1 MCFASAESDS
11 WSDFQGVH
19 VCSLVLSHMLQWKWD
34 FFQNSSQHFK
44 RSFHFFPCAREGAIQ
59 RSLWTQSQCQSVEV
73 TYGAVTRW
81 CHTFFCFC
89 SSSMQIISCSCSR
102 ITCLNSEVCFLSFP
116 LVVVF
121 FFFFCK
127 GCVSIWIWGWSPCVH
142 MLMLP
147 PHLPGLVCIFCFR
160 FSGER
165 ESFLPPPEVSPSV
178 EETQAKW
185 AEKSLTRNQS
195 QILLN
200 KLWLIWSDWFYFDRE
215 QVLRITTQSPMNSEG
230 PLAVLRWYWPSDAS
244 LNANGSESLWRIKTA
259 KIKSRWINR
268 GINRFENVTV
278 NTWNVNK

>member
-34 FFQNSSQHFK
+34 FFQNSSQHFN

-81 CHTFFCFC
+81 CHTFFFFC

-165 ESFLPPPEVSPSV
+165 ESFLSPPRFLLRSRKRKQNGLRNHSR
-178 EETQAKW
+178 ETRA
-185 AEKSLTRNQS
+185 R
-195 QILLN
+195 
-200 KLWLIWSDWFYFDRE
+200 FY
-215 QVLRITTQSPMNSEG
+215 
-230 PLAVLRWYWPSDAS
+230 
-244 LNANGSESLWRIKTA
+244 
-259 KIKSRWINR
+259 WINF
-268 GINRFENVTV
+268 GWSEVIDFTLTESRFWGLPLKAPWIPRILSQSWGDIDHRMLLWMLTAVKVYGGLKLPKSKVDE
-278 NTWNVNK
+278 

>member
-19 VCSLVLSHMLQWKWD
+19 VCSLILSHMSQWKWD
-34 FFQNSSQHFK
+34 FFQNSSQHFN
-44 RSFHFFPCAREGAIQ
+44 RSFHFFSMCEGGGYSKI
-59 RSLWTQSQCQSVEV
+59 TMDTKSVSECGG
-73 TYGAVTRW
+73 YIW
-81 CHTFFCFC
+81 
-89 SSSMQIISCSCSR
+89 SCDQ
-102 ITCLNSEVCFLSFP
+102 
-116 LVVVF
+116 VVSHF
-121 FFFFCK
+121 FFFLFILNANYFLLMFENHMFKLWSLFLVISTRCSLLLFFCK

-185 AEKSLTRNQS
+185 AEKSLMRNQS

-215 QVLRITTQSPMNSEG
+215 QVLRITTQSPMNSED

-268 GINRFENVTV
+268 GINRFKKCNSEYM
-278 NTWNVNK
+278 KCK

>member
-1 MCFASAESDS
+1 MEL
-11 WSDFQGVH
+11 WPGGVT
-19 VCSLVLSHMLQWKWD
+19 L
-34 FFQNSSQHFK
+34 FFF
-44 RSFHFFPCAREGAIQ
+44 
-59 RSLWTQSQCQSVEV
+59 L
-73 TYGAVTRW
+73 
-81 CHTFFCFC
+81 C

-185 AEKSLTRNQS
+185 AEKSLMRNQS

-215 QVLRITTQSPMNSEG
+215 QVLRITTQSPMNSED

-278 NTWNVNK
+278 NTWNVNKEGD

>member
-34 FFQNSSQHFK
+34 FFQNSSQHFN

-81 CHTFFCFC
+81 CHTFFFVFILNANYFLLMFENHMFKLWSLFLVISTRC
-89 SSSMQIISCSCSR
+89 S
-102 ITCLNSEVCFLSFP
+102 LL
-116 LVVVF
+116 L
-121 FFFFCK
+121 FFCK

-147 PHLPGLVCIFCFR
+147 PHLPGLVCILCFR

-165 ESFLPPPEVSPSV
+165 ESFLPPRGFSFGRGNASKTGWEITHEKPEPDFT
-178 EETQAKW
+178 E
-185 AEKSLTRNQS
+185 
-195 QILLN
+195 
-200 KLWLIWSDWFYFDRE
+200 
-215 QVLRITTQSPMNSEG
+215 
-230 PLAVLRWYWPSDAS
+230 
-244 LNANGSESLWRIKTA
+244 
-259 KIKSRWINR
+259 
-268 GINRFENVTV
+268 
-278 NTWNVNK
+278 

>member
-19 VCSLVLSHMLQWKWD
+19 VCSLILSHMLQWKLD
-34 FFQNSSQHFK
+34 FFQNSSQHFN

-81 CHTFFCFC
+81 CHTFFFVFILNANYFLLMFENHMFKLWSLFLVISTRC
-89 SSSMQIISCSCSR
+89 S
-102 ITCLNSEVCFLSFP
+102 LL
-116 LVVVF
+116 L
-121 FFFFCK
+121 FFCK

-165 ESFLPPPEVSPSV
+165 ESFLSPPRFLLRSRKRKQNGLRNHSR
-178 EETQAKW
+178 ETRA
-185 AEKSLTRNQS
+185 R
-195 QILLN
+195 
-200 KLWLIWSDWFYFDRE
+200 FY
-215 QVLRITTQSPMNSEG
+215 
-230 PLAVLRWYWPSDAS
+230 
-244 LNANGSESLWRIKTA
+244 
-259 KIKSRWINR
+259 WINF
-268 GINRFENVTV
+268 GWSEVIDFTLTESRFWGLPLKAPWIPRILSQSWGDIKHRMLLWMLTAVKVYGGLKLPKSKVDE
-278 NTWNVNK
+278 

>member
-81 CHTFFCFC
+81 CHTFFFFVFILNANYFLLMFENHMFKLWSLFLVISTRC
-89 SSSMQIISCSCSR
+89 S
-102 ITCLNSEVCFLSFP
+102 LL
-116 LVVVF
+116 L
-121 FFFFCK
+121 FFCK

-165 ESFLPPPEVSPSV
+165 ESFLPPPRGFSFGRGNASKMGWEI
-178 EETQAKW
+178 TH
-185 AEKSLTRNQS
+185 EKPEPDFT
-195 QILLN
+195 
-200 KLWLIWSDWFYFDRE
+200 E
-215 QVLRITTQSPMNSEG
+215 
-230 PLAVLRWYWPSDAS
+230 
-244 LNANGSESLWRIKTA
+244 
-259 KIKSRWINR
+259 
-268 GINRFENVTV
+268 
-278 NTWNVNK
+278 